1 MQQNF
6 NNSPPIIPNELEISS
21 LTIGATDQI
30 PLAIAFQETIHVM
43 MSGDNQKKYEKKND
57 RLIFFLIIFFVSWK
71 SQIIGQMLISFPSSI
86 LNLLMDSSRAAN
98 TLEFRLKNVD
108 NIENIV
114 AKPSLITQ

>member
-43 MSGDNQKKYEKKND
+43 MSGDNQKKYEKKNN
-57 RLIFFLIIFFVSWK
+57 RLIFFFIFFFCKLEK
-71 SQIIGQMLISFPSSI
+71 SNYWSNAYFLSKFYIKSTHGFLTCCKYIRISI
-86 LNLLMDSSRAAN
+86 KKCR
-98 TLEFRLKNVD
+98 
-108 NIENIV
+108 
-114 AKPSLITQ
+114 